1 MKTKTTKTTIALYV
15 TEEHKPHEQW
25 CHVRATIVTI
35 GANAWE
41 RRCRD
46 DGSYSYPDIKSD
58 TIRNASDDDVNGLYL
73 ENLTIAC
80 QGNNEDADRRV
91 YAWETRYQQPYSVD
105 TRKALKMAKTLT
117 TIEKRQ
123 EKISEKLTDGLR
135 RLAPTW
141 HASPRRSAPPSL

>member
-25 CHVRATIVTI
+25 YHVRATIVTI

-80 QGNNEDADRRV
+80 QGNNEDADRPCTPGKRPFSRPI
-91 YAWETRYQQPYSVD
+91 ASNR
-105 TRKALKMAKTLT
+105 AKL
-117 TIEKRQ
+117 
-123 EKISEKLTDGLR
+123 
-135 RLAPTW
+135 
-141 HASPRRSAPPSL
+141 